1 MPAAIVGVGC
11 HTGKPLSYFVD
22 KIAILREKFIAT
34 SSPYELCV
42 NDVVGPGY
50 GKTHGFACAK
60 GGGQVD
66 THHGLDHLMLQP
78 LSGGIL
84 YTVNGCVP
92 LERFPFKQGPER
104 SELQA
109 FQIRSQLS
117 EMAIG
122 VLGEKIRINL
132 DPEIIEVIR
141 AVVLVVDHLRTHDAL
156 KLIVELHLDVV
167 IGFLLPVGFSRC
179 P

>member
-11 HTGKPLSYFVD
+11 HTGKPLSHFVD
-22 KIAILREKFIAT
+22 EISILREKFIAT

-60 GGGQVD
+60 GGGQID

-84 YTVNGCVP
+84 YTVNRCVP
-92 LERFPFKQGPER
+92 FERFPFK
-104 SELQA
+104 
-109 FQIRSQLS
+109 
-117 EMAIG
+117 
-122 VLGEKIRINL
+122 
-132 DPEIIEVIR
+132 
-141 AVVLVVDHLRTHDAL
+141 
-156 KLIVELHLDVV
+156 
-167 IGFLLPVGFSRC
+167 
-179 P
+179 